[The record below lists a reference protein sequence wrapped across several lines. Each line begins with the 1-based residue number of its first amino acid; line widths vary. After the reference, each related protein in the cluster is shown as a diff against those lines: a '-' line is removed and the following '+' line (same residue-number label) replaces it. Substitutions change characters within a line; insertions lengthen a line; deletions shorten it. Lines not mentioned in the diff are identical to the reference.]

1 MTDRGEP
8 LSGPP
13 DIEYALLVRLE
24 SGHDWPPAMCGAL
37 GAELPGRHHQIA
49 TARERSESPAP
60 RPRVARDGLYVP
72 KPGSWPER
80 IIAVLLAH
88 DRPVT
93 SSEVWRALG
102 ATANS
107 FGPISGHVEA
117 AMKAGVVFYER
128 RPASRGVWSVTA
140 AFRAS
145 QIGRQIAAGS
155 TIAGQ
160 PPRPG
165 TMADRVLAR
174 LRAGPATSAELV
186 AALHLAGDRALQV
199 ALRTLGRNGLVA
211 HDGRRRRTYRVVG

>member
-1 MTDRGEP
+1 MTDLAR
-8 LSGPP
+8 
-13 DIEYALLVRLE
+13 ALDARR
-24 SGHDWPPAMCGAL
+24 SAGFDWPPAMCGTL
-37 GAELPGRHHQIA
+37 GAELPGRYHLIA

-93 SSEVWRALG
+93 SSEVWRALC
-102 ATANS
+102 AS
-107 FGPISGHVEA
+107 HRPIFPYVEA
-117 AMKAGVVFYER
+117 ALKAGVVQYER

-155 TIAGQ
+155 TIEVQA
-160 PPRPG
+160 PRPG

-211 HDGRRRRTYRVVG
+211 HDGRRRRTYRVVVR

>member
-1 MTDRGEP
+1 MTDLAR
-8 LSGPP
+8 
-13 DIEYALLVRLE
+13 ALDARRSAGL
-24 SGHDWPPAMCGAL
+24 DWPPAMCGAL

-49 TARERSESPAP
+49 TARERSSPPEP
-60 RPRVARDGLYVP
+60 RPRVARDGLYMP

-80 IIAVLLAH
+80 VIAVLLAH
-88 DRPVT
+88 DRPLT
-93 SSEVWRALG
+93 SSEIWRALG
-102 ATANS
+102 VSGTAS
-107 FGPISGHVEA
+107 CGIFGHVEA
-117 AMKAGVVFYER
+117 ALKAGVVCHER
-128 RPASRGVWSVTA
+128 QPASRGVWSVTA

-186 AALHLAGDRALQV
+186 AALHLADDRALQV

-211 HDGRRRRTYRVVG
+211 HDGRRPRTYRVVR

>member
-1 MTDRGEP
+1 MTDLAR
-8 LSGPP
+8 
-13 DIEYALLVRLE
+13 ALDARRDA
-24 SGHDWPPAMCGAL
+24 GFDWPPAMRGAL

-49 TARERSESPAP
+49 TARERSSPPEP

-72 KPGSWPER
+72 NPGSWPER

-88 DRPVT
+88 DRPLT
-93 SSEVWRALG
+93 SSEIWRALG
-102 ATANS
+102 VSGTAS
-107 FGPISGHVEA
+107 CGIFGHVEA
-117 AMKAGVVFYER
+117 ALKAGVVCHER
-128 RPASRGVWSVTA
+128 QPASRGVWSVTA

-155 TIAGQ
+155 TIEVQA
-160 PPRPG
+160 PRPG

-199 ALRTLGRNGLVA
+199 ALRTLVRNGLVA
-211 HDGRRRRTYRVVG
+211 HDGRRPRTYRVVR

>member
-1 MTDRGEP
+1 MTDLAR
-8 LSGPP
+8 
-13 DIEYALLVRLE
+13 ALDARRSAGL
-24 SGHDWPPAMCGAL
+24 DWPPAMCGAL

-93 SSEVWRALG
+93 SSEVWRALC
-102 ATANS
+102 AS
-107 FGPISGHVEA
+107 HRPIFPYVEA
-117 AMKAGVVFYER
+117 ALKAGVVCHER
-128 RPASRGVWSVTA
+128 QPASRGVWSVTA

-165 TMADRVLAR
+165 TMADRVVAR

-186 AALHLAGDRALQV
+186 TTLHLAGDRALQV
-199 ALRTLGRNGLVA
+199 ALRTLVRNGLVA
-211 HDGRRRRTYRVVG
+211 HDGRRPRTYRVVG